1 MPKDYFLYACKWII
15 HFNARKLET
24 NAIVCQTNNR
34 LFICVLAISYS
45 MLFSYNKNLNK
56 RKLSSTDGG
65 ENDYLF
71 LPFRLRPIKK
81 NQPEPRQGQG
91 SG

>member
-1 MPKDYFLYACKWII
+1 
-15 HFNARKLET
+15 
-24 NAIVCQTNNR
+24 
-34 LFICVLAISYS
+34 